1 MGCHL
6 RGTYL
11 ASIFFADD
19 LCLLAPTRSALQKM
33 MDVCSQF
40 CSNHVLAFNP
50 KKSKVVVFSTKAVC
64 YDNYVP
70 LMLGSSAIE
79 YVNSIKYL
87 GATIVSDKGLTFS
100 AAEELRCFYRS
111 ANSILNTLVKPNEE
125 VQLQLLYTNCVPV
138 LSYLCAVKTYI
149 AREFQDCNTA
159 LNDAIRKIFSYHR
172 WESVR
177 ALRESFGYQSLTE
190 IFAKSRNKF
199 FSRLPYH
206 CNPIIAWLAS
216 L

>member
-1 MGCHL
+1 MNMTSAVKWGSAMSRSFGVPLGVKQGGITSPDFFSCYFDDLSKQLRKLSMGCHL

-79 YVNSIKYL
+79 YVNSTK
-87 GATIVSDKGLTFS
+87 
-100 AAEELRCFYRS
+100 
-111 ANSILNTLVKPNEE
+111 
-125 VQLQLLYTNCVPV
+125 
-138 LSYLCAVKTYI
+138 
-149 AREFQDCNTA
+149 
-159 LNDAIRKIFSYHR
+159 
-172 WESVR
+172 
-177 ALRESFGYQSLTE
+177 
-190 IFAKSRNKF
+190 
-199 FSRLPYH
+199 
-206 CNPIIAWLAS
+206 
-216 L
+216 